1 MIMRSSKYTILII
14 CEGEKTEPLFFN
26 SIRDRI
32 KDGKIDIGDNVEITL
47 RPEPKTDSEEAEETN
62 EHRAYKRKKRQTRK
76 VEVEPLPI
84 PGIPPLKWV
93 EEGHRELKDGTF
105 NEVWA
110 VFDKDQHP
118 RAKEAFELAEKEVDG
133 RYVNIAFTSICF
145 EYYLLLHFEKIY
157 YDFEKSECHEKC
169 KETNKEIYFQCG
181 THIHPKDCNGFL
193 CINGYA
199 RKNNYWEGRKNNSS
213 VYDIIENYLYRGFV
227 NAEWIRFV
235 SDKLNKNKPIYLRN
249 PYLTIDALVKRLVGE
264 TKEWK
269 FIGLDEVIAINREI
283 EFSVHNNKTIQIRN
297 ISKKS
302 ILIPAN
308 SFEIL
313 SFSPDKTER
322 KGDRILLNKG
332 DEETIIVSTWNID
345 KKKTILFDYDNN
357 KIVFDFSVDYKNME
371 YSNVMKKLTY
381 LNK

>member
-1 MIMRSSKYTILII
+1 MRSSKYTILII